1 MKYEYRDLE
10 TISVDNRRWYHVEG
24 DLYYP
29 SITTILGQTVSAE
42 KKSRLDAWRQ
52 SIGAEKADKVLK
64 DAGERGT
71 AVHLMC
77 EKFLQGHPDPTEN
90 QHPDHIK
97 LFNSIKLHVKK
108 INEVW
113 GQEAALYSHVLQV
126 AGRTDLIGVWN
137 GIPSIIDFK
146 TSLRSKT
153 DKEIEDYWVQVT
165 FYALAHNEMFGTDIM
180 HGVVIMAVENNLP
193 LIFKKDLLPYVSILA
208 DRIDKFYTSLINTS
222 S

>member
-1 MKYEYRDLE
+1 MKFEYKDLE

-24 DLYYP
+24 DLHYP
-29 SITTILGQTVSAE
+29 SITTILGQTQSEE
-42 KKSRLDAWRQ
+42 KQSRLDAWRK

-77 EKFLQGHPDPTEN
+77 ERLLQGHENPTEG
-90 QHPDHIK
+90 QKDDHIR
-97 LFNSIKLHVKK
+97 LYNSIKLHLKK
-108 INEVW
+108 VNEVW
-113 GQEAALYSHVLQV
+113 GQEVALYSHVLQV
-126 AGRTDLIGVWN
+126 AGRTDLIGVYN

-146 TSLRSKT
+146 TSLRNKT

-165 FYALAHNEMFGTDIM
+165 FYALAHNEMFDTNIM

-193 LIFKKDLLPYVSILA
+193 LIFKKDLLPYVSLLA
-208 DRIDKFYTSLINTS
+208 DRIDKFYNSLINS
-222 S
+222 SS